1 MPKETE
7 YVWMIEDGVR
17 AELLSLGA
25 HASLVRY
32 SYRGTVYQVLVD
44 NDDFEHISREEDS
57 DDED

>member
-1 MPKETE
+1 
-7 YVWMIEDGVR
+7 MIEDGVK

-25 HASLVRY
+25 HVSLVRY